1 MRLFQ
6 FLYGVCCYLLFVV
19 TLAWAVG
26 FLGGFL
32 VPRSVDAGG
41 PVISPVLALLVDAV
55 LLAIFALQH
64 SIMARPW
71 FKRLWTRVIPEPVER
86 STYVL
91 ASCLVMGLLYWQW
104 RPIPVEVWS
113 VSHGLLRVVLWG
125 LFAAGWLLILVS
137 SLQISHLELFGLK
150 QVWRNW
156 RQVQLR
162 SEPFA
167 EPVLY
172 RIVRHPLYVGWLLTF
187 WATPRMTVGH
197 LVFAMIT
204 TGYILV
210 AIRFEERDLRVRHP
224 EYETYRQRVPM
235 LVPRIGRQPAPVVS
249 RTGQHA

>member
-1 MRLFQ
+1 
-6 FLYGVCCYLLFVV
+6 V

-41 PVISPVLALLVDAV
+41 PVTSPVLAILVDAG

-71 FKRLWTRVIPEPVER
+71 FKRFWTRVVPEPVEH

-104 RPIPVEVWS
+104 RPVPVEVWS

-137 SLQISHLELFGLK
+137 SLQISHLELFGLQ
-150 QVWRNW
+150 QVWHHW
-156 RQVQLR
+156 RQVQPR
-162 SEPFA
+162 PGPFTEPA
-167 EPVLY
+167 LY

-197 LVFAMIT
+197 FVFALVT
-204 TGYILV
+204 TGFILV

-224 EYETYRQRVPM
+224 EYEAYRQRVPM
-235 LVPRIGRQPAPVVS
+235 LVPRIGRQPAPADS

>member
-1 MRLFQ
+1 MRLLQ
-6 FLYGVCCYLLFVV
+6 FFYGVCCYLLFVV

-41 PVISPVLALLVDAV
+41 PVTSPVLALLVNAG

-71 FKRLWTRVIPEPVER
+71 FKRLWTQVVPEPVER

-113 VSHGLLRVVLWG
+113 VSHGLFRVVLWG

-137 SLQISHLELFGLK
+137 SLQISHFELFGLQ

-156 RQVQLR
+156 RQVQPR
-162 SEPFA
+162 PEPFT

-235 LVPRIGRQPAPVVS
+235 LVPRLGRQPAPAVS
-249 RTGQHA
+249 RTRQHA